1 MVQVRKLVL
10 AIAAASAL
18 SSGMAHALGLGE
30 VTLKSTLNQ
39 PLLAEIELQDVSG
52 LSASDIVPSLASP
65 QAFADAGVSR
75 QDFLND
81 LTFTP
86 VINPNGRSVVRVTSS
101 KPLSEAYVR
110 FLVQVQWPNGRL
122 MRDYSVLL
130 DPSKYT
136 PAAAAAKPAAAAATN
151 AAAAPAAPVTAPTKA
166 KQYTTGPNDTL
177 WEIAARERNGASVQQ
192 TMLAIQALNPG
203 AFLDGNINRLKV
215 GQVLRLPEPGQSTAL
230 PQPKA
235 IAEVAA
241 QNAAWRSGRRLIHA
255 GKQQIDATRH
265 KGSEGAPAKAAGKDN
280 LSLVSAESGR
290 KHGKGAAGD
299 SKALNNK
306 LAVTQ
311 ESLDTTRRDNAEL
324 KSRMEDLQSQ
334 LDKLQRLIQLKNDQL
349 AKLQAEGSNPAPA
362 AGQPA
367 NAMSAQLA
375 AKPEAAPVA
384 PAPVAPVVEV
394 VKPAPVEA
402 AIQPEGAV
410 PQERKLDD
418 LLSSPILMGLLAGSA
433 VLVFLLLLLF
443 LVRRRK
449 AKQEAEKHQRMAR
462 ALSEESGF
470 SEELD
475 LPESSFEGLEVPP
488 PSVKLAPAPAP
499 VPAAERPADA
509 LDQANLHIQR
519 GHLNQAAGVL
529 EEAVKYEPQRTD
541 LRLKLMEVYGQQG
554 DRDAFIAQERQLPAG
569 QHQAEVEQLKSRFPS
584 MVVVAAV
591 AGLGA
596 AAVAAELS
604 EDFVKELLAEEP
616 APAPAPA
623 APEVPVATAADD
635 LFDNDFDLSLD
646 DLEAASPTLVA
657 PPAVDLDD
665 LQLDDDLS
673 FESVLGQQAEAK
685 PALDDDLGFESL
697 LEPQAETKSAL
708 DDDLSFESLLE
719 QQTQAKPALDD
730 LADFDLDLGGDAPLS
745 TTSDEDFLLSLTED
759 PKGSDAEV
767 PTLGAGGLDD
777 LDLPADFD
785 LSLAD
790 ELEAHSGPNAFT
802 DELDD
807 VNAELDRLSQ
817 SLEQPPLATPSLV
830 ADELPEDE
838 SFDFL
843 SGTDEAATKLD
854 LAQAYMDMDDRDG
867 ARDILAEVINEGSEA
882 QKNEAREMLKRLA

>member
-75 QDFLND
+75 QDFLSD

-86 VINPNGRSVVRVTSS
+86 VINPSGRSVVRVTSS

-136 PAAAAAKPAAAAATN
+136 PAAAAAAKPAAAAAT
-151 AAAAPAAPVTAPTKA
+151 APAAPVAALTAPTKA
-166 KQYTTGPNDTL
+166 KQYTTSPNDTL
-177 WEIAARERNGASVQQ
+177 WDIALKERNGASVQQ

-203 AFLDGNINRLKV
+203 AFLDGNINRLKT
-215 GQVLRLPEPGQSTAL
+215 GQVLRLPDRVESRAL
-230 PQPKA
+230 AQPKA

-241 QNAAWRSGRRLIHA
+241 QNAAWRSGRRSVHG

-265 KGSEGAPAKAAGKDN
+265 KGTEGAPATVAGKDN
-280 LSLVSAESGR
+280 LSLVSAESGKKR
-290 KHGKGAAGD
+290 GKGAVGD

-349 AKLQAEGSNPAPA
+349 AKLQAEGSNATPA

-375 AKPEAAPVA
+375 AKPEVA
-384 PAPVAPVVEV
+384 PAPVAPVAEV
-394 VKPAPVEA
+394 VKPAAVETP
-402 AIQPEGAV
+402 IQPDTSV

-418 LLSSPILMGLLAGSA
+418 LLSSPILMGLLAGSV
-433 VLVFLLLLLF
+433 VLVFLLLLL
-443 LVRRRK
+443 LLARRRK

-499 VPAAERPADA
+499 VPAAERPVDV

-529 EEAVKYEPQRTD
+529 EEAVKFEPQRTD

-554 DRDAFIAQERQLPAG
+554 DRDAFIAQELQLPAG

-584 MVVVAAV
+584 MIAVAAV

-604 EDFVKELLAEEP
+604 EDYVKELLADEPP

-623 APEVPVATAADD
+623 PVAPQAPAAADD

-657 PPAVDLDD
+657 PAAVDLDD

-673 FESVLGQQAEAK
+673 FESVL
-685 PALDDDLGFESL
+685 
-697 LEPQAETKSAL
+697 
-708 DDDLSFESLLE
+708 E
-719 QQTQAKPALDD
+719 QQKPAKPALDD
-730 LADFDLDLGGDAPLS
+730 LADFDLDLGGEAPLS
-745 TTSDEDFLLSLTED
+745 TSADEDFLLSLTED
-759 PKGSDAEV
+759 LKDSDAEV
-767 PTLGAGGLDD
+767 PTLAAGGLDDLDD

-790 ELEAHSGPNAFT
+790 DLAAPTGPNAFT

-817 SLEQPPLATPSLV
+817 SLEQPPLATPSLA
-830 ADELPEDE
+830 ADALPEDE

-854 LAQAYMDMDDRDG
+854 LAQAYMDMDDSDG
-867 ARDILAEVINEGSEA
+867 ARDILAEVLNEGSEA

>member
-30 VTLKSTLNQ
+30 VTLKSTPNQ

-75 QDFLND
+75 QAFLND

-136 PAAAAAKPAAAAATN
+136 QAPDAAKPAAAAPAN
-151 AAAAPAAPVTAPTKA
+151 AAAAPVAPVTAPTQA
-166 KQYTTGPNDTL
+166 KQYTTGPRDTL
-177 WEIAARERNGASVQQ
+177 WEIAAKERNGASVQQ

-203 AFLDGNINRLKV
+203 AFLDGNINRLKT
-215 GQVLRLPEPGQSTAL
+215 GQVLRLPDPTQSTAL
-230 PQPKA
+230 PQSRA

-241 QNAAWRSGRRLIHA
+241 QNAAWRSGRRLVHR

-265 KGSEGAPAKAAGKDN
+265 KGSESAPAKAAGKDN
-280 LSLVSAESGR
+280 LSLVSAASGR

-299 SKALNNK
+299 SKDLNNK

-349 AKLQAEGSNPAPA
+349 AKLQAEGSGAAPA

-375 AKPEAAPVA
+375 AKPEAAPAPVA
-384 PAPVAPVVEV
+384 PAPVAPVAEV
-394 VKPAPVEA
+394 AKPAPVEA
-402 AIQPEGAV
+402 SVQPEAAE

-499 VPAAERPADA
+499 VPAAERPVDA

-529 EEAVKYEPQRTD
+529 EEAVKFEPQRTD

-554 DRDAFIAQERQLPAG
+554 DRDAFIAQEKQLPAG
-569 QHQAEVEQLKSRFPS
+569 RHQAEVEQLKSRFPS
-584 MVVVAAV
+584 MIVVA

-596 AAVAAELS
+596 AAMAAELS
-604 EDFVKELLAEEP
+604 EDFVKELLSDEP
-616 APAPAPA
+616 PAPAPA
-623 APEVPVATAADD
+623 AAAPEVPVVAAADD
-635 LFDNDFDLSLD
+635 VFDNDFDLSLD

-657 PPAVDLDD
+657 PSTVDLDD

-673 FESVLGQQAEAK
+673 FESVLAQQSEVT
-685 PALDDDLGFESL
+685 PSLDDDLGFESV
-697 LEPQAETKSAL
+697 
-708 DDDLSFESLLE
+708 LE
-719 QQTQAKPALDD
+719 QQPQAKPALDD

-745 TTSDEDFLLSLTED
+745 TSADEDFLLSLTED
-759 PKGSDAEV
+759 LKDSDAEV

-777 LDLPADFD
+777 LGLPADFD

-867 ARDILAEVINEGSEA
+867 ARDILAEVLKEGSEA
-882 QKNEAREMLKRLA
+882 QKTEAREMLKRLG

>member
-136 PAAAAAKPAAAAATN
+136 PPADAAKPAAAAATAPT
-151 AAAAPAAPVTAPTKA
+151 AAAAPVAPVTAPTKA
-166 KQYTTGPNDTL
+166 KQYTTGPKDTL
-177 WEIAARERNGASVQQ
+177 WDIALKESNGASVQQ

-203 AFLDGNINRLKV
+203 AFLDGNINRLKT
-215 GQVLRLPEPGQSTAL
+215 GQVLRLPDRVESRAL
-230 PQPKA
+230 AQPKA

-241 QNAAWRSGRRLIHA
+241 QNAAWRSGRRSPHA

-265 KGSEGAPAKAAGKDN
+265 KGTEGAPTKAEAKDN
-280 LSLVSAESGR
+280 LSLISAESGK
-290 KHGKGAAGD
+290 KHGKGAASD
-299 SKALNNK
+299 SKSLNNK

-349 AKLQAEGSNPAPA
+349 AKLQAEGSTAAPAAAPA

-384 PAPVAPVVEV
+384 PAPIVPAADVA
-394 VKPAPVEA
+394 KPAAVVPP
-402 AIQPEGAV
+402 IQPDAAV
-410 PQERKLDD
+410 PPERKLDD
-418 LLSSPILMGLLAGSA
+418 LLASPILMGLLAGSV

-443 LVRRRK
+443 LARRRK
-449 AKQEAEKHQRMAR
+449 AKQEAEKHLRMAR
-462 ALSEESGF
+462 ALNEESGF
-470 SEELD
+470 SEEVD

-499 VPAAERPADA
+499 VPAAERPTDVV
-509 LDQANLHIQR
+509 DQANLHIQR
-519 GHLNQAAGVL
+519 GHLNQAAGLL

-541 LRLKLMEVYGQQG
+541 VRLKLMEVYGQQG

-569 QHQAEVEQLKSRFPS
+569 QHVAEVEQLKSRFPS
-584 MVVVAAV
+584 MIAVAAV

-604 EDFVKELLAEEP
+604 EDYVKELLADEPPAPVP
-616 APAPAPA
+616 APAP
-623 APEVPVATAADD
+623 VAAADD
-635 LFDNDFDLSLD
+635 LFDSDFDLSLD
-646 DLEAASPTLVA
+646 DLEAASPAVV
-657 PPAVDLDD
+657 PSPAVDLDD

-673 FESVLGQQAEAK
+673 FESV
-685 PALDDDLGFESL
+685 
-697 LEPQAETKSAL
+697 
-708 DDDLSFESLLE
+708 LE

-730 LADFDLDLGGDAPLS
+730 LADFDLDLGGEAPLS
-745 TTSDEDFLLSLTED
+745 TSADDDFLLSLTED
-759 PKGSDAEV
+759 LKDSDAEV

-790 ELEAHSGPNAFT
+790 ELEAHAGPNAFT

-817 SLEQPPLATPSLV
+817 SLEQPPLATPSLA

-854 LAQAYMDMDDRDG
+854 LAQAYMDMDDSDG
-867 ARDILAEVINEGSEA
+867 ARDILAEVLNEGSEA
-882 QKNEAREMLKRLA
+882 QKTEAREMLKRLA

>member
-136 PAAAAAKPAAAAATN
+136 PPADAAKPAAAAAATAPT
-151 AAAAPAAPVTAPTKA
+151 AAAAPVAPVTAPTKA
-166 KQYTTGPNDTL
+166 KQYTTGPKDTL
-177 WEIAARERNGASVQQ
+177 WDIALKESNGASVQQ

-203 AFLDGNINRLKV
+203 AFLDGNINRLKT
-215 GQVLRLPEPGQSTAL
+215 GQVLRLPDRVESRAL
-230 PQPKA
+230 AQPKA

-241 QNAAWRSGRRLIHA
+241 QNAAWRSGRRSPHA
-255 GKQQIDATRH
+255 GTPPIDATRH
-265 KGSEGAPAKAAGKDN
+265 KGTEGAPTTTPVKNN
-280 LSLVSAESGR
+280 LSLISAESGK
-290 KHGKGAAGD
+290 KHGKGAASD
-299 SKALNNK
+299 SKSLNNK

-311 ESLDTTRRDNAEL
+311 ESLDSTRRDNAEL

-349 AKLQAEGSNPAPA
+349 AKLQADGSTTTPAAPA

-384 PAPVAPVVEV
+384 PASIVPAAEVA
-394 VKPAPVEA
+394 KPAPVETP
-402 AIQPEGAV
+402 IQPVPAV

-418 LLSSPILMGLLAGSA
+418 LLASPILMGLLAGSV

-443 LVRRRK
+443 LARRRK
-449 AKQEAEKHQRMAR
+449 AKQEAEKHLRMAR
-462 ALSEESGF
+462 ALNEEGGF
-470 SEELD
+470 TEEQD

-499 VPAAERPADA
+499 VPAAERPTDVV
-509 LDQANLHIQR
+509 DQANLHIQR
-519 GHLNQAAGVL
+519 GHLNQAAGLL

-541 LRLKLMEVYGQQG
+541 VRLKLMEVYGQQG

-569 QHQAEVEQLKSRFPS
+569 QHVAEVEQLKSRFPS
-584 MVVVAAV
+584 MIAVAAV

-604 EDFVKELLAEEP
+604 EDYVKELLADEPPAPVPAPVAAP
-616 APAPAPA
+616 APAPAP
-623 APEVPVATAADD
+623 VAAADD
-635 LFDNDFDLSLD
+635 LFDSDFDLSLD
-646 DLEAASPTLVA
+646 DLEAASPAMVA
-657 PPAVDLDD
+657 PAKADLDD

-673 FESVLGQQAEAK
+673 FESILGQQTRAT
-685 PALDDDLGFESL
+685 PAMDN
-697 LEPQAETKSAL
+697 
-708 DDDLSFESLLE
+708 
-719 QQTQAKPALDD
+719 
-730 LADFDLDLGGDAPLS
+730 LADFDLDLGGEAPLS
-745 TTSDEDFLLSLTED
+745 TSADDDFLLSLTED
-759 PKGSDAEV
+759 LKDSDAEV

-790 ELEAHSGPNAFT
+790 ELEAHAGPNAFT

-817 SLEQPPLATPSLV
+817 SLEQPPLATPSLA

-854 LAQAYMDMDDRDG
+854 LAQAYMDMDDSDG
-867 ARDILAEVINEGSEA
+867 ARDILAEVLNEGSEA
-882 QKNEAREMLKRLA
+882 QKAEAREMLKRLA

>member
-136 PAAAAAKPAAAAATN
+136 PPADAAKPAAAAAATAPT
-151 AAAAPAAPVTAPTKA
+151 AAAAPVAPVTAPTKA
-166 KQYTTGPNDTL
+166 KQYTTGPKDTL
-177 WEIAARERNGASVQQ
+177 WDIALKESNGASVQQ

-203 AFLDGNINRLKV
+203 AFLDGNINRLKT
-215 GQVLRLPEPGQSTAL
+215 GQVLRLPDRVESRAL
-230 PQPKA
+230 AQPKA

-241 QNAAWRSGRRLIHA
+241 QNAAWRSGRRSPHA

-265 KGSEGAPAKAAGKDN
+265 KGTEGAPTKAEAKDN
-280 LSLVSAESGR
+280 LSLISAESGK
-290 KHGKGAAGD
+290 KHGKGAASD
-299 SKALNNK
+299 SKSLNNK

-349 AKLQAEGSNPAPA
+349 AKLQAEGSTAAPAAAPA

-384 PAPVAPVVEV
+384 PAPIVPAADVA
-394 VKPAPVEA
+394 KPAAVVPP
-402 AIQPEGAV
+402 IQPDAAV

-418 LLSSPILMGLLAGSA
+418 LLASPILMGLLAGSV

-443 LVRRRK
+443 LARRRK
-449 AKQEAEKHQRMAR
+449 AKQEAEKHLRMAR
-462 ALSEESGF
+462 ALNEESGF
-470 SEELD
+470 SEEVD

-499 VPAAERPADA
+499 VPAAERPTDVV
-509 LDQANLHIQR
+509 DQANLHIQR
-519 GHLNQAAGVL
+519 GHLNQAAGLL

-541 LRLKLMEVYGQQG
+541 VRLKLMEVYGQQG

-569 QHQAEVEQLKSRFPS
+569 QHVAEVEQLKSRFPS
-584 MVVVAAV
+584 MIAVAAV

-604 EDFVKELLAEEP
+604 EDYVKELLADEP
-616 APAPAPA
+616 PAPVPAPAPVAAPAPAP
-623 APEVPVATAADD
+623 VAAADD
-635 LFDNDFDLSLD
+635 LFDSDFDLSLD
-646 DLEAASPTLVA
+646 DLEAASPAVV
-657 PPAVDLDD
+657 PSPAVDLDD

-673 FESVLGQQAEAK
+673 FESV
-685 PALDDDLGFESL
+685 
-697 LEPQAETKSAL
+697 
-708 DDDLSFESLLE
+708 LE

-730 LADFDLDLGGDAPLS
+730 LADFDLDLGGEAPLS
-745 TTSDEDFLLSLTED
+745 TSADDDFLLSLTED
-759 PKGSDAEV
+759 LKDSDAEV

-790 ELEAHSGPNAFT
+790 ELEAHAGPNAFT

-817 SLEQPPLATPSLV
+817 SLEQPPLATPSLA

-854 LAQAYMDMDDRDG
+854 LAQAYMDMDDSDG
-867 ARDILAEVINEGSEA
+867 ARDILAEVLNEGSEA
-882 QKNEAREMLKRLA
+882 QKTEAREMLKRLA

>member
-136 PAAAAAKPAAAAATN
+136 PPADAAKPATAAAATAPT
-151 AAAAPAAPVTAPTKA
+151 AAAAPVAPVTAPTKA
-166 KQYTTGPNDTL
+166 KQYTTGPKDTL
-177 WEIAARERNGASVQQ
+177 WDIALKESNGASVQQ

-203 AFLDGNINRLKV
+203 AFLDGNINRLKT
-215 GQVLRLPEPGQSTAL
+215 GQVLRLPDRVESRAL
-230 PQPKA
+230 AQPKA

-241 QNAAWRSGRRLIHA
+241 QNAAWRSGRRSPHA

-265 KGSEGAPAKAAGKDN
+265 KGTEGAPTKAAAKDN
-280 LSLVSAESGR
+280 LSLISAESGK
-290 KHGKGAAGD
+290 KHGKGAASD

-311 ESLDTTRRDNAEL
+311 ESLDSTRRDNAEL

-349 AKLQAEGSNPAPA
+349 AKLQADGSTAAPAAPA

-375 AKPEAAPVA
+375 AKPQAAPAA
-384 PAPVAPVVEV
+384 PAPIVPAAEVA
-394 VKPAPVEA
+394 KPAPVETP
-402 AIQPEGAV
+402 IQPVPAV

-418 LLSSPILMGLLAGSA
+418 LLASPILMGLLAGSV

-443 LVRRRK
+443 LARRRK
-449 AKQEAEKHQRMAR
+449 AKQEAEKHLRMAR
-462 ALSEESGF
+462 ALNEEGGF
-470 SEELD
+470 TEEQD

-499 VPAAERPADA
+499 VPAAERPTDVV
-509 LDQANLHIQR
+509 DQANLHIQR
-519 GHLNQAAGVL
+519 GHLNQAAGLL

-541 LRLKLMEVYGQQG
+541 VRLKLMEVYGQQG

-569 QHQAEVEQLKSRFPS
+569 QHVAEVEQLKSRFPS
-584 MVVVAAV
+584 MIAVAAV

-604 EDFVKELLAEEP
+604 EDYVKELLADEPPAPVP
-616 APAPAPA
+616 APAP
-623 APEVPVATAADD
+623 VAAADD
-635 LFDNDFDLSLD
+635 LFDSDFDLSLD
-646 DLEAASPTLVA
+646 DLEAASPAVV
-657 PPAVDLDD
+657 PSPAVDLDD

-673 FESVLGQQAEAK
+673 FESV
-685 PALDDDLGFESL
+685 
-697 LEPQAETKSAL
+697 
-708 DDDLSFESLLE
+708 LE

-730 LADFDLDLGGDAPLS
+730 LADFDLDLGGEAPLS
-745 TTSDEDFLLSLTED
+745 TSADDDFLLSLTED
-759 PKGSDAEV
+759 LKDSDAEV

-790 ELEAHSGPNAFT
+790 ELEAHAGPNAFT

-817 SLEQPPLATPSLV
+817 SLEQPPLATPSLA

-854 LAQAYMDMDDRDG
+854 LAQAYMDMDDSDG
-867 ARDILAEVINEGSEA
+867 ARDILAEVLNEGSEA
-882 QKNEAREMLKRLA
+882 QKTEAREMLKRLA

>member
-86 VINPNGRSVVRVTSS
+86 VINPSGRSVVRVTSS

-136 PAAAAAKPAAAAATN
+136 PPADAAKPAGAAAAS
-151 AAAAPAAPVTAPTKA
+151 AATAPVAPVTAPTKA

-177 WEIAARERNGASVQQ
+177 WDIALKERNGASVQQ

-203 AFLDGNINRLKV
+203 AFLDGNINRLKT
-215 GQVLRLPEPGQSTAL
+215 GQVLRLPDRVESRAL
-230 PQPKA
+230 AQPRA

-241 QNAAWRSGRRLIHA
+241 QNAAWRSGRRSHHA

-265 KGSEGAPAKAAGKDN
+265 KGTEGAPAKAAGKDN
-280 LSLVSAESGR
+280 LSLISAESGK

-349 AKLQAEGSNPAPA
+349 AKLQAEGSTAAPA

-375 AKPEAAPVA
+375 VKPEAAPVA
-384 PAPVAPVVEV
+384 PAPIVPAAEVA
-394 VKPAPVEA
+394 KPAAVEPP
-402 AIQPEGAV
+402 IQPETPAV
-410 PQERKLDD
+410 QERKLDD
-418 LLSSPILMGLLAGSA
+418 LLASPILMGLLAGSV

-443 LVRRRK
+443 LARRRK
-449 AKQEAEKHQRMAR
+449 AKQEAEKHLRMAK
-462 ALSEESGF
+462 ALNEESGF

-475 LPESSFEGLEVPP
+475 MPESSFEGLEVPP

-499 VPAAERPADA
+499 VPAAERPTDV

-519 GHLNQAAGVL
+519 GHLNQAAGLL

-541 LRLKLMEVYGQQG
+541 ARLKLMEVYGQQG

-569 QHQAEVEQLKSRFPS
+569 QHLAEVEQLKSRFPS
-584 MVVVAAV
+584 MIAVAAV

-596 AAVAAELS
+596 AAAAELS
-604 EDFVKELLAEEP
+604 EDYVKELLADEPP
-616 APAPAPA
+616 APAPVPVPA
-623 APEVPVATAADD
+623 APEPEPQAPVAADD
-635 LFDNDFDLSLD
+635 LFDSDFDLSLD
-646 DLEAASPTLVA
+646 DLEAASPTVVA
-657 PPAVDLDD
+657 APAVDLDD
-665 LQLDDDLS
+665 LQ
-673 FESVLGQQAEAK
+673 
-685 PALDDDLGFESL
+685 
-697 LEPQAETKSAL
+697 L

-730 LADFDLDLGGDAPLS
+730 LADFDLDLGGEAPLS
-745 TTSDEDFLLSLTED
+745 TSADDDFLLSLTED
-759 PKGSDAEV
+759 LKDSDAEV
-767 PTLGAGGLDD
+767 PTLGADGLDD

-790 ELEAHSGPNAFT
+790 ELEAHAGPNAFT

-817 SLEQPPLATPSLV
+817 SLEQPPLAAPSLA

-854 LAQAYMDMDDRDG
+854 LAQAYMDMDDSDG
-867 ARDILAEVINEGSEA
+867 ARDILAEVLNEGSEA
-882 QKNEAREMLKRLA
+882 QKTEAREMLKRLA

>member
-86 VINPNGRSVVRVTSS
+86 VINPSGRSVVRVTSS

-130 DPSKYT
+130 DPSKYAP
-136 PAAAAAKPAAAAATN
+136 PADAAKPATAPAAS
-151 AAAAPAAPVTAPTKA
+151 APAAPTAPVAPVIAPTKA
-166 KQYTTGPNDTL
+166 KQYTTGPKDTL
-177 WEIAARERNGASVQQ
+177 WDIALKESNGASVQQ

-203 AFLDGNINRLKV
+203 AFLDGNINRLKT
-215 GQVLRLPEPGQSTAL
+215 GQVLRLPDRVESRAL
-230 PQPKA
+230 AQPKA

-241 QNAAWRSGRRLIHA
+241 QNAAWRSGRRSVHG

-265 KGSEGAPAKAAGKDN
+265 KGTEAAPTKAAGKDN
-280 LSLVSAESGR
+280 LSLVSAESGK
-290 KHGKGAAGD
+290 KHAKGAAGD
-299 SKALNNK
+299 SKSLSNK

-349 AKLQAEGSNPAPA
+349 AKLQADGSTAAPAAPA

-367 NAMSAQLA
+367 NAMSAQLT
-375 AKPEAAPVA
+375 AKPQAAPVA
-384 PAPVAPVVEV
+384 PAPIVPAAEVA
-394 VKPAPVEA
+394 KPAPVETP
-402 AIQPEGAV
+402 IQPVPAV

-418 LLSSPILMGLLAGSA
+418 LLASPILMGLLAGSV

-443 LVRRRK
+443 LARRRK
-449 AKQEAEKHQRMAR
+449 AKQEAEKHLRMAR
-462 ALSEESGF
+462 ALNEEGGF
-470 SEELD
+470 SEEQD

-488 PSVKLAPAPAP
+488 PSVKLAAAPAP
-499 VPAAERPADA
+499 VPAAERPTDVV
-509 LDQANLHIQR
+509 DQANLHIQR
-519 GHLNQAAGVL
+519 GHLNQAAGLL

-541 LRLKLMEVYGQQG
+541 ARLKLMEVYGQQG

-569 QHQAEVEQLKSRFPS
+569 QHVAEVEKLKSRFPA
-584 MVVVAAV
+584 MIAVAAV

-604 EDFVKELLAEEP
+604 EDYVKELLSDEPP
-616 APAPAPA
+616 APAPVAP
-623 APEVPVATAADD
+623 APEVQAPVVAADD
-635 LFDNDFDLSLD
+635 LFDSDFDLSLD
-646 DLEAASPTLVA
+646 DLEAASPAVVA

-673 FESVLGQQAEAK
+673 FESVL
-685 PALDDDLGFESL
+685 
-697 LEPQAETKSAL
+697 
-708 DDDLSFESLLE
+708 E

-730 LADFDLDLGGDAPLS
+730 LDDFDLDLGGEAPLATS
-745 TTSDEDFLLSLTED
+745 TDEDFLLSLTED
-759 PKGSDAEV
+759 LKDSDAEV
-767 PTLGAGGLDD
+767 PTLGGGDLDD

-790 ELEAHSGPNAFT
+790 ELEAHSAPNAFT

-854 LAQAYMDMDDRDG
+854 LAQAYMDMDDSDG
-867 ARDILAEVINEGSEA
+867 ARDILAEVLNEGSEA
-882 QKNEAREMLKRLA
+882 QKTEAREMLKRLA

>member
-86 VINPNGRSVVRVTSS
+86 VINASGRSVVRVTSS

-136 PAAAAAKPAAAAATN
+136 AAADAAKPAAASAT
-151 AAAAPAAPVTAPTKA
+151 ASTAPVAPVTAPTKT
-166 KQYTTGPNDTL
+166 KQYTTGPKDTL
-177 WEIAARERNGASVQQ
+177 WDIALKERNGGSVQQ

-203 AFLDGNINRLKV
+203 AFLDGNINRLKI
-215 GQVLRLPEPGQSTAL
+215 GQVLRLPDRAESTAL
-230 PQPKA
+230 SQPKA

-241 QNAAWRSGRRLIHA
+241 QNAAWRSGRRSPHA

-265 KGSEGAPAKAAGKDN
+265 KSVEGAPAKATGKDN
-280 LSLVSAESGR
+280 LSLVSAQSGK
-290 KHGKGAAGD
+290 KHGKGAVGD
-299 SKALNNK
+299 SKDLGNK
-306 LAVTQ
+306 LSVAQ

-349 AKLQAEGSNPAPA
+349 AKLQAEGSTAAPA
-362 AGQPA
+362 TGQSA

-375 AKPEAAPVA
+375 AKPEVAPGTPVVVAKAAEVIKPAAAP
-384 PAPVAPVVEV
+384 
-394 VKPAPVEA
+394 
-402 AIQPEGAV
+402 IQPDGAV

-418 LLSSPILMGLLAGSA
+418 LLSSPILMGLLAGSV

-443 LVRRRK
+443 LARRRK
-449 AKQEAEKHQRMAR
+449 AKAEAEKHQRMAR

-470 SEELD
+470 AEELD
-475 LPESSFEGLEVPP
+475 MPESSFEGLEVPP

-499 VPAAERPADA
+499 VPAAERPTDV

-519 GHLNQAAGVL
+519 GHLNQAAGLL

-541 LRLKLMEVYGQQG
+541 VRLKLMEVYGQQG
-554 DRDAFIAQERQLPAG
+554 DRDAFNAQERQLPAG
-569 QHQAEVEQLKSRFPS
+569 QHVAEVEQLRSRFPS
-584 MVVVAAV
+584 MIAVAAV

-596 AAVAAELS
+596 AAIAAELS
-604 EDFVKELLAEEP
+604 EDYVKELLADEPP

-623 APEVPVATAADD
+623 PVAAPEPVAVDD
-635 LFDNDFDLSLD
+635 LFDSDFDLSLD
-646 DLEAASPTLVA
+646 DLEAASPALIE
-657 PPAVDLDD
+657 PATVEPDD

-673 FESVLGQQAEAK
+673 FESVLGQQ
-685 PALDDDLGFESL
+685 
-697 LEPQAETKSAL
+697 
-708 DDDLSFESLLE
+708 
-719 QQTQAKPALDD
+719 TQSQPVVDG
-730 LADFDLDLGGDAPLS
+730 LADFDLDLGGDSLLS
-745 TTSDEDFLLSLTED
+745 TTADEDFLLSLTED
-759 PKGSDAEV
+759 QKESDAEV
-767 PTLGAGGLDD
+767 PTLDVAGLDD

-790 ELEAHSGPNAFT
+790 ELELHAGPNAFT
-802 DELDD
+802 NELDD

-817 SLEQPPLATPSLV
+817 SLEQPPLATPDL
-830 ADELPEDE
+830 AAEALPEDQ

-854 LAQAYMDMDDRDG
+854 LAQAYMDMDDSDG
-867 ARDILAEVINEGSEA
+867 ARDILAEVLNEGSEA
-882 QKNEAREMLKRLA
+882 QKSEAREMLKRLA

>member
-30 VTLKSTLNQ
+30 VTLKSTPNQ

-86 VINPNGRSVVRVTSS
+86 VINPNGRSVVRVTSN

-136 PAAAAAKPAAAAATN
+136 QAPDAAKPAAAAPAN
-151 AAAAPAAPVTAPTKA
+151 AAAAPVAPVTAPTKA
-166 KQYTTGPNDTL
+166 KQYTTGPRDTL
-177 WEIAARERNGASVQQ
+177 WEIAAKESNGGSVQQ

-203 AFLDGNINRLKV
+203 AFLDGNINRLKT
-215 GQVLRLPEPGQSTAL
+215 GQVLRLPDHAQSTAL
-230 PQPKA
+230 PQSKA

-241 QNAAWRSGRRLIHA
+241 QNAAWRSGRRLVHG

-280 LSLVSAESGR
+280 LSLVSATSGR

-349 AKLQAEGSNPAPA
+349 AKLQAEGSGAAPA
-362 AGQPA
+362 TGQPA

-375 AKPEAAPVA
+375 AKPEAAPAPVA
-384 PAPVAPVVEV
+384 PAPVAPAPVVPAAEV
-394 VKPAPVEA
+394 AKPTPVEA
-402 AIQPEGAV
+402 PIQPDAAV

-499 VPAAERPADA
+499 VPAAERPVDA

-529 EEAVKYEPQRTD
+529 EEAVKFEPQRTD

-554 DRDAFIAQERQLPAG
+554 DRDAFIAQEKQLPAG
-569 QHQAEVEQLKSRFPS
+569 RHQAEVEQLKSRFPS
-584 MVVVAAV
+584 MIVVA

-604 EDFVKELLAEEP
+604 EDFVKELLSDEP
-616 APAPAPA
+616 PAPAPVPAPAPA
-623 APEVPVATAADD
+623 APEVPVVAAADD
-635 LFDNDFDLSLD
+635 VFDNDFDLSLD

-657 PPAVDLDD
+657 PSTMDLDD

-673 FESVLGQQAEAK
+673 FESVLAQQAEAK
-685 PALDDDLGFESL
+685 PS
-697 LEPQAETKSAL
+697 L
-708 DDDLSFESLLE
+708 DDDLSFESVLE
-719 QQTQAKPALDD
+719 QQPQAKPALDD

-745 TTSDEDFLLSLTED
+745 TSADEDFLLSLTED
-759 PKGSDAEV
+759 LKDSDAEV

-777 LDLPADFD
+777 LGLPADFD

-867 ARDILAEVINEGSEA
+867 ARDILAEVMNEGSEA

>member
-136 PAAAAAKPAAAAATN
+136 PPADAAKPAAAAATAPT
-151 AAAAPAAPVTAPTKA
+151 AAAAPVAPVTAPTKA
-166 KQYTTGPNDTL
+166 KQYTTGPKDTL
-177 WEIAARERNGASVQQ
+177 WDIALKESNGASVQQ

-203 AFLDGNINRLKV
+203 AFLDGNINRLKT
-215 GQVLRLPEPGQSTAL
+215 GQVLRLPDRVESRAL
-230 PQPKA
+230 AQPKA

-241 QNAAWRSGRRLIHA
+241 QNAAWRSGRRSPHA

-265 KGSEGAPAKAAGKDN
+265 KGTEGAPTKTAAKDN
-280 LSLVSAESGR
+280 LSLISAESGK
-290 KHGKGAAGD
+290 KHGKGAASD
-299 SKALNNK
+299 SKSLNNK

-349 AKLQAEGSNPAPA
+349 AKLQAEGSTAAPAAAPA

-384 PAPVAPVVEV
+384 PAPIVPATDVA
-394 VKPAPVEA
+394 KPAAVVPP
-402 AIQPEGAV
+402 IQPDAAV

-418 LLSSPILMGLLAGSA
+418 LLASPILMGLLAGSV

-443 LVRRRK
+443 LARRRK
-449 AKQEAEKHQRMAR
+449 AKQEAEKHLRMAR
-462 ALSEESGF
+462 ALNEESGF
-470 SEELD
+470 SEEVD

-499 VPAAERPADA
+499 VPAAERPTDVV
-509 LDQANLHIQR
+509 DQANLHIQR
-519 GHLNQAAGVL
+519 GHLNQAAGLL

-541 LRLKLMEVYGQQG
+541 VRLKLMEVYGQQG

-569 QHQAEVEQLKSRFPS
+569 QHVAEVEQLKSRFPS
-584 MVVVAAV
+584 MIAVAAV

-604 EDFVKELLAEEP
+604 EDYVKELLADEP
-616 APAPAPA
+616 PAPVPAPVAAPAPAP
-623 APEVPVATAADD
+623 VAAADD
-635 LFDNDFDLSLD
+635 LFDSDFDLSLD
-646 DLEAASPTLVA
+646 DLEAASPAVV
-657 PPAVDLDD
+657 PSPAVDLDD

-673 FESVLGQQAEAK
+673 FESV
-685 PALDDDLGFESL
+685 
-697 LEPQAETKSAL
+697 
-708 DDDLSFESLLE
+708 LE

-730 LADFDLDLGGDAPLS
+730 LADFDLDLGGEAPLS
-745 TTSDEDFLLSLTED
+745 TSADDDFLLSLTED
-759 PKGSDAEV
+759 LKDSDAEV

-790 ELEAHSGPNAFT
+790 ELEAHAGPNAFT

-817 SLEQPPLATPSLV
+817 SLEQPPLATPSLA

-854 LAQAYMDMDDRDG
+854 LAQAYMDMDDSDG
-867 ARDILAEVINEGSEA
+867 ARDILAEVLNEGSEA
-882 QKNEAREMLKRLA
+882 QKTEAREMLKRLA

>member
-136 PAAAAAKPAAAAATN
+136 PPADATKPAAAAAATAPT
-151 AAAAPAAPVTAPTKA
+151 AAAAPVAPVTAPTKA
-166 KQYTTGPNDTL
+166 KQYTTGPKDTL
-177 WEIAARERNGASVQQ
+177 WDIALKESNGASVQQ

-203 AFLDGNINRLKV
+203 AFLDGNINRLKT
-215 GQVLRLPEPGQSTAL
+215 GQVLRLPDRVESRAL

-241 QNAAWRSGRRLIHA
+241 QNAAWRSGRRSPHA

-265 KGSEGAPAKAAGKDN
+265 KGTEGAPSKAEAKDN
-280 LSLVSAESGR
+280 LSLISAESGK

-299 SKALNNK
+299 NKALNNK

-349 AKLQAEGSNPAPA
+349 AKLQADGSAAAPAAAPA

-375 AKPEAAPVA
+375 AKPEAVPVA
-384 PAPVAPVVEV
+384 PAPIVPAADA
-394 VKPAPVEA
+394 KPAAVVPP
-402 AIQPEGAV
+402 IQPDAAV

-418 LLSSPILMGLLAGSA
+418 LLASPILMGLLAGSV

-443 LVRRRK
+443 LARRRK
-449 AKQEAEKHQRMAR
+449 AKQEAEKHLRMAR
-462 ALSEESGF
+462 ALNEESGF

-499 VPAAERPADA
+499 VPAAERPTDV

-519 GHLNQAAGVL
+519 GHLNQAAGLL

-541 LRLKLMEVYGQQG
+541 VRLKLMEVYGQQG

-584 MVVVAAV
+584 MITVAAV

-604 EDFVKELLAEEP
+604 EDYVKELLADEPP
-616 APAPAPA
+616 APAPVPAPA
-623 APEVPVATAADD
+623 APVPEPQAPVAAADD
-635 LFDNDFDLSLD
+635 LFDSDFDLSLD
-646 DLEAASPTLVA
+646 DLEAASPAVVT

-673 FESVLGQQAEAK
+673 FESVL
-685 PALDDDLGFESL
+685 
-697 LEPQAETKSAL
+697 
-708 DDDLSFESLLE
+708 E
-719 QQTQAKPALDD
+719 QQTQAKPVLDD
-730 LADFDLDLGGDAPLS
+730 LADFDLDLGGEAPLS
-745 TTSDEDFLLSLTED
+745 TSADDDFLLSLTED
-759 PKGSDAEV
+759 LKDSDAEV

-790 ELEAHSGPNAFT
+790 ELAAQSGPNAFT

-817 SLEQPPLATPSLV
+817 SLEQPPLATPSLT

-854 LAQAYMDMDDRDG
+854 LAQAYMDMDDSDG
-867 ARDILAEVINEGSEA
+867 ARDILAEVLNEGSEA
-882 QKNEAREMLKRLA
+882 QKTEAREMLKRLA

>member
-86 VINPNGRSVVRVTSS
+86 VINPNGRSVVWVTSS

-136 PAAAAAKPAAAAATN
+136 PPADAAKPAAAAAATAPT
-151 AAAAPAAPVTAPTKA
+151 AAAAPVAPVTAPTKA
-166 KQYTTGPNDTL
+166 KQYTTGPKDTL
-177 WEIAARERNGASVQQ
+177 WDIALKESNGASVQQ

-203 AFLDGNINRLKV
+203 AFLDGNINRLKT
-215 GQVLRLPEPGQSTAL
+215 GQVLRLPDRVESRAL
-230 PQPKA
+230 AQPKA

-241 QNAAWRSGRRLIHA
+241 QNAAWRAGRRSPHA

-265 KGSEGAPAKAAGKDN
+265 KGTEGAPTEAAAKDS
-280 LSLVSAESGR
+280 LSLISAESGK
-290 KHGKGAAGD
+290 KHGKGAASD
-299 SKALNNK
+299 SKALNSK

-349 AKLQAEGSNPAPA
+349 AKLQADGATTTPAAPT

-375 AKPEAAPVA
+375 AKPQAA
-384 PAPVAPVVEV
+384 PAPIAPAAEVA
-394 VKPAPVEA
+394 KPAAVVPP
-402 AIQPEGAV
+402 IQPDAAV

-418 LLSSPILMGLLAGSA
+418 LLASPILMGLLAGSV

-443 LVRRRK
+443 LARRRK
-449 AKQEAEKHQRMAR
+449 AKQEAEKHLRMAR
-462 ALSEESGF
+462 ALNEESGF

-475 LPESSFEGLEVPP
+475 MPESSFEGLEVPP

-499 VPAAERPADA
+499 VPAAERPTDVI
-509 LDQANLHIQR
+509 DQANLHIQR
-519 GHLNQAAGVL
+519 GHLNQAAGLL

-541 LRLKLMEVYGQQG
+541 VRLKLMEVYGQQG

-584 MVVVAAV
+584 MIAVAAV

-604 EDFVKELLAEEP
+604 EDYVKELLADEP
-616 APAPAPA
+616 PAPVPAPAPVAAPAPAP
-623 APEVPVATAADD
+623 VAAADD
-635 LFDNDFDLSLD
+635 LFDSDFDLSLD
-646 DLEAASPTLVA
+646 DLEAASPAVV
-657 PPAVDLDD
+657 PSPAVDLDD

-673 FESVLGQQAEAK
+673 FESV
-685 PALDDDLGFESL
+685 
-697 LEPQAETKSAL
+697 
-708 DDDLSFESLLE
+708 LE

-730 LADFDLDLGGDAPLS
+730 LADFDLDLGGEAPLS
-745 TTSDEDFLLSLTED
+745 TSADDDFLLSLTED
-759 PKGSDAEV
+759 LKDSDAEV

-790 ELEAHSGPNAFT
+790 ELEAHAGPNAFT

-817 SLEQPPLATPSLV
+817 SLEQPPLATPSLA

-854 LAQAYMDMDDRDG
+854 LAQAYMDMDDSDG
-867 ARDILAEVINEGSEA
+867 ARDILAEVLNEGSEA
-882 QKNEAREMLKRLA
+882 QKAEAREMLKRLA